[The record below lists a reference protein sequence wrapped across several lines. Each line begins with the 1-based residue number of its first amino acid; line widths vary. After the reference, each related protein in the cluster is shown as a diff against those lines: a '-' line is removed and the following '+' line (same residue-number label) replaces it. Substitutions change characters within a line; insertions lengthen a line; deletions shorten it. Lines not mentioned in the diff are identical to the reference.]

1 MGKWMMGLGL
11 VSITLLTLLTGVVWL
26 KVGGGAPLLHVG
38 TLTLI
43 LLIFS
48 AGFAAYNTLCAAL
61 FCKPSQAC
69 RAQLQERPV
78 RCYLMGLLT
87 LLAQI
92 WLCIQLPVLAIPLVL
107 ANAAWLS
114 FSLPALAGLA
124 GEGIG
129 VSGRWAPLAGSLPL
143 CLTAAF
149 PVLGWL
155 CLAQLLLAA
164 LGSAALP
171 KVWQR

>member
-1 MGKWMMGLGL
+1 MSRWFLGLGL
-11 VSITLLTLLTGVVWL
+11 LSACSLTMLTGLLWM
-26 KVGGGAPLLHVG
+26 KMGGGAPLLQVG
-38 TLTLI
+38 ALTLV
-43 LLIFS
+43 LLVC
-48 AGFAAYNTLCAAL
+48 ATGFGAYNTLCGSL
-61 FCKPSQAC
+61 FRKPSQAC
-69 RAQLQERPV
+69 RTQLEERPL
-78 RCYLMGLLT
+78 RCYLMGLLV

-92 WLCIQLPVLAIPLVL
+92 WLVVQVHALAVPLLL

-124 GEGIG
+124 GEGLG

-143 CLTAAF
+143 CLTLAF

-164 LGSAALP
+164 LGSACLP
-171 KVWQR
+171 AGWRR

>member
-1 MGKWMMGLGL
+1 M
-11 VSITLLTLLTGVVWL
+11 
-26 KVGGGAPLLHVG
+26 HVPV
-38 TLTLI
+38 I
-43 LLIFS
+43 LLLC
-48 AGFAAYNTLCAAL
+48 AGGFAAYTTLCGAL
-61 FCKPSQAC
+61 FVGPSQSC
-69 RAQLQERPV
+69 RLQLQERPL
-78 RCYLMGLLT
+78 RCYLMGLLMV
-87 LLAQI
+87 LAQI
-92 WLCIQLPVLAIPLVL
+92 LLVSNVYLLAIPLIL

-129 VSGRWAPLAGSLPL
+129 VSGRWAPTAGSLPL
-143 CLTAAF
+143 CLTLAF

-171 KVWQR
+171 KAWQR